1 MKQIITD
8 QRERVGAWVARQIH
22 GGSKWDGTFSA
33 MGLEQDGE
41 LVAGVVIDEWVP
53 GNRCS
58 LHCAGIGRNWLNKQ
72 FLFCVFDYIFNQLGC
87 KVIINTVVEGNA
99 DSLRFTKHIGFSEVC
114 RIPNADETGGLV
126 IFTYYRDQCRW
137 LDLAVR

>member
-22 GGSKWDGTFSA
+22 GGDRWNGTFSA
-33 MGLEQDGE
+33 IGLEADGE
-41 LVAGVVIDEWVP
+41 LVAGVVVDQWVP
-53 GNRCS
+53 GYRCS
-58 LHCAGIGRNWLNKQ
+58 LHCAGIGKHWLTRS
-72 FLFCVFDYIFNQLGC
+72 FLHAVFDYVFNQLKC
-87 KVIINTVVEGNA
+87 NVVINTVAGGNA
-99 DSLRFTKHIGFSEVC
+99 DSLRFTEHIGFSEVC